1 MICFHANIE
10 VREKLEEK
18 GDIEIRD
25 GEKTTRASKRVR
37 RWIFGR
43 PMEVAEGYKV
53 ARRRDDDIA
62 IVTAGL
68 RIRTEASPEV
78 ARASEWAR
86 EDGEVEIRNQRREGG
101 GGRVWSGEGI
111 SKRQNRQARLCAKE
125 RRNCV

>member
-1 MICFHANIE
+1 MAKYKKLITYNLPHKYDCKNVLNKEDIKQIIKKSCHFYGLWMICFHANIE

-25 GEKTTRASKRVR
+25 GEKTTRASKRMR
-37 RWIFGR
+37 RRIFGR

-78 ARASEWAR
+78 ARASE
-86 EDGEVEIRNQRREGG
+86 
-101 GGRVWSGEGI
+101 
-111 SKRQNRQARLCAKE
+111 
-125 RRNCV
+125 